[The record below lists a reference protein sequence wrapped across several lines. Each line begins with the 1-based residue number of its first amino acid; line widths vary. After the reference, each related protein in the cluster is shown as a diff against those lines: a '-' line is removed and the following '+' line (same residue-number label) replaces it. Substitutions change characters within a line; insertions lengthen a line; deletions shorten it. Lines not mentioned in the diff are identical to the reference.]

1 MGGSEPYTCAE
12 LVAIGARRAGY
23 LRVSRNLWVPGGPPL
38 DEREWI
44 RLLWLAAPEGSA
56 LSHDTAVRLF
66 GAPGDWREDAVPPH
80 ITVPVGTNFD
90 RKEVTVH
97 VARLPAGDVC
107 TFGSCRATTPERTFL
122 DTAAGRDA
130 ERLVV
135 VGDALLA
142 LGLTTVEGL
151 QARLAMAKGTR
162 GVVVAR
168 DIVPVLDGRSQSPP
182 ESVVRLRLLRAG
194 LPRPELQHP
203 IPVGQYV
210 VHADMA
216 WPEARTVLEYEGR
229 QHAEQEQFALD
240 IDRYSALAALDW
252 LVLRAG
258 RADLAGRSDRLIG
271 RVTRTLRRRGMR
283 C

>member
-1 MGGSEPYTCAE
+1 METPGPYSRAE
-12 LVAIGARRAGY
+12 LVSIGARRADY
-23 LRVSRNLWVPGGPPL
+23 LRVSRNLWVPSRPPV
-38 DEREWI
+38 DERERI

-56 LSHDTAVRLF
+56 VSHDTAIRLF
-66 GAPGDWREDAVPPH
+66 GAPGDWREDAAPPH
-80 ITVPVGTNFD
+80 ITIPVGTNFD
-90 RKEVTVH
+90 RTEVKVH
-97 VARLPAGDVC
+97 VARLPAEDVC
-107 TFGSCRATTPERTFL
+107 TFGSCRVTTPERTFL
-122 DTAAGRDA
+122 DTAAGRDP

-142 LGLTTVEGL
+142 LGLATVEAL
-151 QARLAMAKGTR
+151 QARLATAKGVR

-168 DIVPVLDGRSQSPP
+168 AIAPVLDGRSQSPP

-194 LPRPELQHP
+194 LPKPELQHP
-203 IPVGQYV
+203 IPVGQYT

-229 QHAEQEQFALD
+229 QHAEQSQFGLD
-240 IDRYSALAALDW
+240 IDRYSALAALGW

-271 RVTRTLRRRGMR
+271 RVRSTLRRRGMR
-283 C
+283 F